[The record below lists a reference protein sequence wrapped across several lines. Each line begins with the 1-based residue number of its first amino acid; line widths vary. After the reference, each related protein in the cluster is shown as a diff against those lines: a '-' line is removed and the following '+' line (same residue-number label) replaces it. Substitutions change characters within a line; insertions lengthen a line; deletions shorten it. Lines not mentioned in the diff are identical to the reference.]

1 LSQRQYARP
10 GEAKRNDPFAL
21 IEGAGFKMLT
31 RNDVCLGSLA
41 DIAAANVDVRYVPLA
56 DVAGGR
62 LWSAPFFYG
71 GAKYRADELRQSD

>member
-1 LSQRQYARP
+1 MRP

-21 IEGAGFKMLT
+21 IECAGFKMLT
-31 RNDVCLGSLA
+31 RNDVRLGSLA

-62 LWSAPFFYG
+62 LWSAPFFMVAPNG
-71 GAKYRADELRQSD
+71 EQTN